1 MAVLAYSVVANVC
14 AAPSTPEF
22 GVSDERSADACGA
35 VCGMDDRN
43 RTSDEIKKAEFREN
57 VKQVLLQLVDDPQI
71 QHKILLLV
79 QKQLRS

>member
-1 MAVLAYSVVANVC
+1 MD
-14 AAPSTPEF
+14 APLM
-22 GVSDERSADACGA
+22 ACGA

-57 VKQVLLQLVDDPQI
+57 VKQVLLQLLDDPQI